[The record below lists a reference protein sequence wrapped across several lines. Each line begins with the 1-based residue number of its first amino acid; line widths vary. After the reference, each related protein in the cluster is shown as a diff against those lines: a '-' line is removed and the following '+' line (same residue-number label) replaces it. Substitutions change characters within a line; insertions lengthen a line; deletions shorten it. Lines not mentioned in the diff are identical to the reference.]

1 MPDTDFKWRFYNAD
15 GSEAEMCGNGGR
27 CAARFAY
34 VNRIA
39 GPEMIFETM
48 AGLIRAEV
56 TDHRVKLEMAPPR
69 DLRLDIKVLT
79 NQGKYVVHFI
89 NTGVPHVVHF
99 VSDLDKVNV
108 PEWGRSIRFH
118 AEFQPA
124 GANVNFVRVLDKQ
137 NISIRTYERGVEDET
152 LACGTGSVAAAII
165 ASLKHG
171 TVPPV
176 HIQTHGGEMLDV
188 YFKSG
193 PGGISHVFLEGEAKI
208 VYEGL
213 LKEEEL

>member
-1 MPDTDFKWRFYNAD
+1 M
-15 GSEAEMCGNGGR
+15 
-27 CAARFAY
+27 
-34 VNRIA
+34 
-39 GPEMIFETM
+39 
-48 AGLIRAEV
+48 
-56 TDHRVKLEMAPPR
+56 
-69 DLRLDIKVLT
+69 
-79 NQGKYVVHFI
+79 
-89 NTGVPHVVHF
+89 
-99 VSDLDKVNV
+99 
-108 PEWGRSIRFH
+108 
-118 AEFQPA
+118 
-124 GANVNFVRVLDKQ
+124 
-137 NISIRTYERGVEDET
+137 EDET

-193 PGGISHVFLEGEAKI
+193 PEGISNVFLEGEAKI